1 MSTLSEREKNKGV
14 QDRCL
19 VLLTDLLKDED
30 NKYCVDCDAKSP
42 RWASW
47 NLGIFLC
54 IRCAGIHRNL
64 GVHISRVKSV
74 NLDTWTPQQVAC
86 IQQMGNSRARA
97 VYEANL
103 PDSFRRPQMDSA
115 LEQFVRAKYEAKKYI
130 AREWVPPPMP
140 NPTWDLEY
148 EKNIK
153 KKKEKKVVSGTVEL
167 PALVGNS
174 NRSASKGTSASPK
187 PLPKAPGSK
196 NTSPS
201 PAAKTSTSSSSTS
214 SVNSTTTTTAKPA
227 SNTSSGTLDLLGLD
241 VPSVS
246 STNGDASNGDP
257 FGDFLAAPA
266 AGTITN
272 IAATT
277 GNMPSTGTQE
287 STKNEEENFFNQKLP
302 EGGSDKMTKD
312 SILALFTQN
321 QTPQAPPANMY
332 GVPGGVYVGQPGS
345 QVVQNGG
352 VVPQG
357 NMMHAVPPASVAT
370 GMPQGGMM
378 PQGTLQNAAMMQQ
391 QQMFMQQ
398 VVGGMPNPFFA
409 NGGVPQGVPTSIQL
423 SAANPFAQMQN
434 QMAGMN
440 MGMVGPGTGNPVSP
454 GQNMMG
460 MGGPGGMMAGMSGP
474 MTAGGMQQVQPTAAG
489 TPNIMAA
496 RPGPAASNTLNTNL
510 WH

>member
-1 MSTLSEREKNKGV
+1 MSTLSEREKNKAV
-14 QDRCL
+14 QEKCQSI
-19 VLLTDLLKDED
+19 LTELLKDED

-140 NPTWDLEY
+140 NPTWDLEM
-148 EKNIK
+148 EKHIK
-153 KKKEKKVVSGTVEL
+153 KKKEK
-167 PALVGNS
+167 
-174 NRSASKGTSASPK
+174 
-187 PLPKAPGSK
+187 KAPGSK

-201 PAAKTSTSSSSTS
+201 PAATTSAPSTAS
-214 SVNSTTTTTAKPA
+214 ITTTTTIPA

-241 VPSVS
+241 VPTAI
-246 STNGDASNGDP
+246 STNGDTSNGDP
-257 FGDFLAAPA
+257 FGEFLAAPA
-266 AGTITN
+266 MGTSSISSTGN
-272 IAATT
+272 IAAT
-277 GNMPSTGTQE
+277 PAAAQE

-302 EGGSDKMTKD
+302 EGGSDKMSKD
-312 SILALFTQN
+312 SILALFSQN
-321 QTPQAPPANMY
+321 QTAAPPPAAMY
-332 GVPGGVYVGQPGS
+332 GVPGGVYLGQPS

-357 NMMHAVPPASVAT
+357 NMMHGVPSSTAAT
-370 GMPQGGMM
+370 GIPQGGMM
-378 PQGTLQNAAMMQQ
+378 QQGTMQNAAMLQQ
-391 QQMFMQQ
+391 QQMFMSQA
-398 VVGGMPNPFFA
+398 VGGMAAPFFA

-440 MGMVGPGTGNPVSP
+440 LGVMGGGSNPVSP

-460 MGGPGGMMAGMSGP
+460 MGVGGGMMAGMSP
-474 MTAGGMQQVQPTAAG
+474 MAAGMQHQQAAAAVA
-489 TPNIMAA
+489 PNLMAT
-496 RPGPAASNTLNTNL
+496 RPPGASNTLNTNL